1 MHRKP
6 RPANRGECQP
16 CSDEEEARRAD
27 GLSLVVPSLPDLL
40 PLTPR
45 SFEEQKIPT
54 LEQVKVWYF
63 KQLIT
68 DFAKANNNR
77 RPTVEELQELVE
89 LDELT
94 FTVAEIKTYGH
105 LALEEILAD
114 HCTST
119 KERFTG
125 GE

>member
-1 MHRKP
+1 MHRKL
-6 RPANRGECQP
+6 RPESRGEYQQCP
-16 CSDEEEARRAD
+16 DEEEARRAD
-27 GLSLVVPSLPDLL
+27 GLGLMVPPLPDLS
-40 PLTPR
+40 PQTPR
-45 SFEEQKIPT
+45 SFGEQKIPT
-54 LEQVKVWYF
+54 RKQVKVWYF

-89 LDELT
+89 LEGMP